1 MQQINCVFDNLSS
14 LYAAYMPFVKGG
26 GLFIRTQHLYEL
38 GTELRLV
45 VNLMS
50 EDELYCIDAKV
61 VWITPMEAQ
70 VSRFPGVGAQF
81 INDHGCDLRSKIEI
95 YLAEMLK
102 SQQVTDTV

>member
-38 GTELRLV
+38 GSGLSLV
-45 VNLMS
+45 VNLMN
-50 EDELYCIDAKV
+50 EDEFYYIDAKV
-61 VWITPMEAQ
+61 VWITPVEAQ
-70 VSRFPGVGAQF
+70 ASRFPGVGVQF